1 MGHRGLSIA
10 ITVAAVAVQATSASA
25 GAAHPFHITIA
36 EADYNKESGT
46 LEVALRIYNPGDLE
60 EALGLRA
67 GERVNL
73 ETTEGVDDLIA
84 EYLDETLIVEDAS
97 GEKAA
102 IEWVGKEVTVK
113 TAWLY
118 FEVPLPEGPEGSTFT
133 NTLLFEVEP
142 DQSNTMVFGRGDDR
156 ASLRFTRERRT
167 LTLGQA
173 EGPDD
178 GAEAV
183 EPGR

>member
-1 MGHRGLSIA
+1 MGNRMIFSSMI
-10 ITVAAVAVQATSASA
+10 IVAMAVAPASA
-25 GAAHPFHITIA
+25 MHPFHITIA
-36 EADYNKESGT
+36 EADYNAESGR

-84 EYLDETLIVEDAS
+84 EYLDEHLIVERPD
-97 GEKAA
+97 GEKAM

-118 FEVPLPEGPEGSTFT
+118 FEIPLPEGPEGSTFT

-142 DQSNTMVFGRGDDR
+142 DQANTMVFGRGDNR
-156 ASLRFTRERRT
+156 ASLRFTSERRT
-167 LTLGQA
+167 LTLG
-173 EGPDD
+173 EDEEPSG
-178 GAEAV
+178 EK
-183 EPGR
+183 PGR